1 MDASD
6 LQAETLCLYFFYL
19 FCQPPLHLCTRE
31 TCAAS
36 VFCCIWGTT
45 ERALWLVS
53 PLAGD
58 NRALIARVLTH
69 DVIVFADLRAF
80 GIEPSATGLKLGF
93 CVCRSGD
100 RQHSHGKANRYN
112 SHVFILLRSIGRT
125 EAGRLLG
132 HPQPLRLFTPSRDY
146 SRLE

>member
-6 LQAETLCLYFFYL
+6 LQAETLCLYFFL
-19 FCQPPLHLCTRE
+19 SFLSASSPPLHSGNVRGL
-31 TCAAS
+31 S
-36 VFCCIWGTT
+36 FGCIWGTT

-69 DVIVFADLRAF
+69 DVIVFADFRAF

-100 RQHSHGKANRYN
+100 RQHSHGKAN
-112 SHVFILLRSIGRT
+112 
-125 EAGRLLG
+125 
-132 HPQPLRLFTPSRDY
+132 
-146 SRLE
+146 